1 MTKSL
6 GSGILD
12 QFPVIKKIRDQI
24 FRPRAKFKKTLQEGD
39 LPGDDD
45 DDRSECVS
53 DYSSCDDDVE
63 AKMAIDARKKYK
75 NMMKQNTNMNMNKS
89 ESKLQSKKGQKAYVD
104 FDIMQKQIEVSNIN
118 KQSIKLYRQS
128 HMSYKQWIEH

>member
-1 MTKSL
+1 
-6 GSGILD
+6 
-12 QFPVIKKIRDQI
+12 
-24 FRPRAKFKKTLQEGD
+24 
-39 LPGDDD
+39 
-45 DDRSECVS
+45 
-53 DYSSCDDDVE
+53 
-63 AKMAIDARKKYK
+63 MAIDARKKYK